1 MHTNNND
8 PDSAISNVGSLLP
21 SQNHYNKKVAVVTGS
36 SSGIGY
42 ETALSL
48 ARNGLYTYATMRNLN
63 KSKEIT
69 ENARNASLP
78 LKVLELDVTSDESV
92 SKSIANI
99 YEECGRIDV
108 VVNNA
113 GYALVGTVEDLS
125 MEELRGQFETN
136 FFGAV
141 RVIKAVLP
149 HMRKQKSGTIVN
161 VTSMGGRIA
170 IPLDPAYHA
179 TKFALEGLSES
190 MQYETSPF
198 GIRIVVIEPGAVS
211 SNFYGGLKMAK
222 RSVDPSKPS
231 PYSQMMQ
238 GIEKAAGQMLKYAIP
253 PTEVAK
259 VIVNA
264 VSSDNPDF
272 RYIIGDDAV
281 QLLGAARSMSD
292 REFREA
298 TEKRFLSQP

>member
-1 MHTNNND
+1 MTYNNPNQ
-8 PDSAISNVGSLLP
+8 V
-21 SQNHYNKKVAVVTGS
+21 QQHYNQKAAVVTGS

-42 ETALSL
+42 ETALLL
-48 ARNGLYTYATMRNLN
+48 ARNGFYTFVTMRNLN
-63 KSKEIT
+63 KSKEII
-69 ENARNASLP
+69 ENAKNDRLP

-99 YEECGRIDV
+99 YRECGRIDV

-113 GYALVGTVEDLS
+113 GYALLGAVEDLS
-125 MEELRGQFETN
+125 MEELRAQFETN

-149 HMRKQKSGTIVN
+149 IMRKQKSGTIVN

-190 MQYETSPF
+190 MQYEIRPF
-198 GIRIVVIEPGAVS
+198 GIRIIVIEPGVVS
-211 SNFYGGLKMAK
+211 TNFYGGSLKMAK
-222 RSVDPSKPS
+222 MSVDPSNLS
-231 PYSQMMQ
+231 PYSKMLQ
-238 GIEKAAGQMLKYAIP
+238 GLEKAAGQMLKSSIS

-259 VIVNA
+259 VIVGA

-272 RYIIGDDAV
+272 RYIVGDDAV
-281 QLLGAARSMSD
+281 QILEAAKKISD
-292 REFREA
+292 RELRENI
-298 TEKRFLSQP
+298 EKRFFGQN

>member
-1 MHTNNND
+1 MHTNIND
-8 PDSAISNVGSLLP
+8 PNSAVSDTGSLLP
-21 SQNHYNKKVAVVTGS
+21 SQNHYDKKVAVVTGS

-63 KSKEIT
+63 KSKEII

-92 SKSIANI
+92 SESIANI
-99 YEECGRIDV
+99 YGECGRIDV

-149 HMRKQKSGTIVN
+149 HMRKQRSGTIVN

-198 GIRIVVIEPGAVS
+198 GIRIIVIEPGVVS
-211 SNFYGGLKMAK
+211 SNFYGGLKIAK
-222 RSVDPSKPS
+222 MSVDSSKPS

-253 PTEVAK
+253 PAEVAK

-264 VSSDNPDF
+264 VSSNNPDF
-272 RYIIGDDAV
+272 RYIVGDDAI
-281 QLLGAARSMSD
+281 QLIGAARSMSD
-292 REFREA
+292 REFREVM
-298 TEKRFLSQP
+298 EKRFLSQL

>member
-1 MHTNNND
+1 MTD
-8 PDSAISNVGSLLP
+8 DDSSPQSG
-21 SQNHYNKKVAVVTGS
+21 QNHNNKKVAVVTGS

-48 ARNGLYTYATMRNLN
+48 ARNGFYTYATMRNLN
-63 KSKEIT
+63 KSKEII
-69 ENARNASLP
+69 ENARNAGLP
-78 LKVLELDVTSDESV
+78 LKVLELDVASDDSV
-92 SKSIANI
+92 FKSIANI
-99 YEECGRIDV
+99 YGERGRIDV
-108 VVNNA
+108 IVNNA

-149 HMRKQKSGTIVN
+149 QMRKQRSGTIVN
-161 VTSMGGRIA
+161 ITSMGGRIA

-198 GIRIVVIEPGAVS
+198 GIRIIVIEPGVVS
-211 SNFYGGLKMAK
+211 SNFYSGLKMAK
-222 RSVDPSKPS
+222 MSVDQSNPS
-231 PYSQMMQ
+231 PYSQMLQ

-253 PTEVAK
+253 PAEVAK

-264 VSSDNPDF
+264 VSSENPDF
-272 RYIIGDDAV
+272 RYIVGDDAA
-281 QLLGAARSMSD
+281 QLIEASKKMSD
-292 REFREA
+292 REFRE
-298 TEKRFLSQP
+298 TIEKRFFSQS